1 VLFRE
6 FKAFLLKQNMVA
18 LATAVV
24 LGNATNSVIK
34 AIVDDFIMPVVTV
47 AEPSGRWREI
57 TLAVG
62 PVRFLVGD
70 FLSALLNFV
79 VIGFVVWQITRAF
92 VKPDT
97 EAATRPC
104 PYCKQ
109 SIDAT
114 ATRCAFCTSELQAV

>member
-1 VLFRE
+1 VFFRE

-24 LGNATNSVIK
+24 LGNATNNVVK
-34 AIVDDFIMPVVTV
+34 AIVDDFIMPIVTV
-47 AEPSGRWREI
+47 AEPSGRWRE
-57 TLAVG
+57 LALEVG

-92 VKPDT
+92 VKPDAK
-97 EAATRPC
+97 AATRPC

-109 SIDAT
+109 NIDAT
-114 ATRCAFCTSELQAV
+114 ATRCAFCTSELQAA